1 MSPQPHLLSSP
12 QDVLWVSDM
21 ISGVASRLLR
31 DLIIL
36 TCSGTSIVRT
46 AAIIIIDGIAMV
58 IYIIVVFIML

>member
-1 MSPQPHLLSSP
+1 MSPQTHLLSSP